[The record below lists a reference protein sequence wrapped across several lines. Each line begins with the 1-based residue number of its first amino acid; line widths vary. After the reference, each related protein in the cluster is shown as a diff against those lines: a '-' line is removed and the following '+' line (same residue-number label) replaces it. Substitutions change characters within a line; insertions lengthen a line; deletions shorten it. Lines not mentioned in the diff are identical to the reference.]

1 MKENN
6 LLSRRELLNRGFK
19 TAAALG
25 LGAVALNSSSSL
37 DFLSSR
43 AASQLTAADLNFVST
58 EPCVLTCQKTLGPCY
73 YTATAVRR
81 DITENFTGLPTRM
94 GFRVVNADTCE
105 PIQNATV
112 DVWHTDRSGSYSAPI
127 TTMCASDP
135 VTRNSTAFR
144 GVQPTDANGWA
155 YFDTMFPGWYA
166 GRVTHIHFT
175 VRFNNTSMVTSQLF
189 FLDKVSEFVY
199 RSHPLYSHRPNR
211 DRTNANDGI
220 AGGLNGVMPYLFS
233 TRYVNNKYMLAT
245 KTIAIRTTPTT
256 CNA

>member
-1 MKENN
+1 MKD
-6 LLSRRELLNRGFK
+6 LISRREWLTKGFK

-25 LGAVALNSSSSL
+25 LGAVALNATGKL

-43 AASQLTAADLNFVST
+43 AASGLTADDLNFVSN

-73 YTATAVRR
+73 YNGPAVRR

-105 PIQNATV
+105 PIQNAAV

-127 TTMCASDP
+127 TTMCASDAT
-135 VTRNSTAFR
+135 TRQSTAFR

-166 GRVTHIHFT
+166 GRVTHIHFS
-175 VRFNNTSMVTSQLF
+175 VRLNNALMVTSQLF
-189 FLDKVSEFVY
+189 FLDRVSEFVY

-220 AGGLNGVMPYLFS
+220 AGGLNAVAPYLFS
-233 TRYVNNKYMLAT
+233 TRMTNNKMLVAT